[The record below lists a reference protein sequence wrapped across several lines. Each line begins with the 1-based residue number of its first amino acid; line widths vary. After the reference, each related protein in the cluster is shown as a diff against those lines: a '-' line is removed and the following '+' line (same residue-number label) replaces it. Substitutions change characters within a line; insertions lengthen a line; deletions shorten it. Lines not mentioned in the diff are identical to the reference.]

1 MNNSNNNIF
10 GDSNNTS
17 LPQNGNST
25 GASLS
30 PQSSNLVNSANSSNM
45 NTNNVFDSSLI
56 VNPTQLNQGTS
67 SVQPQ
72 SNINSQM
79 NNNIS
84 NNNINPILVD
94 PLPTNNVNTQSTV
107 QPNLNMN
114 GSDLFQNSNPIEVN
128 STLQPSNSVN
138 SANSSI
144 VNTNNVLDSSL
155 IINPTQLNQGTSSM
169 QSQNNVNSQISNN
182 GNINPIFVDPLP
194 TNNVNTQSTMQSNLN
209 MNGSDFSQN
218 SNPIEVNSTLQPSNS
233 VNNTNSSTVNTNYG
247 FETNSTVN
255 PIQQNQDTSLIQSQN
270 NVNSQINNNVSNSNI
285 SSSSV
290 SPLSANNV
298 NQVDDGEL
306 LKAFIGNNYEKI
318 TTRSFNFAGFFFT
331 TLYMFY
337 RKMFGYGLLV
347 FLLNFIVLNVI
358 NNFVVTLAFNVVV
371 GLLVNKIYLSYAK
384 KKIAVIKTSNSQKS
398 IEELKSI
405 CSTKGGTSVGQIFLG
420 LVAELGIAFVLI
432 FVMTLIGIGSF
443 IGGLFNFGNWNITT
457 IQNGSKSGTLVEN
470 VYVNGYS
477 CLGSK
482 CSVTIENVDGNSEDY
497 SLGIDNSDFFSK
509 LGDYKDY
516 IKLNIYYNQKGND
529 KTIVDYKIFLKS
541 SDEDITSVKTEN
553 ELRDKIGLYS
563 IGTHTDSLTLKAIGT
578 TGFGYD
584 NDNSYTYTEYTF
596 VDDKNNEYEMK
607 YINNGDTL
615 DLTEGQKYNVT
626 FEVSEGTFDYEF
638 TIKSI
643 N

>member
-17 LPQNGNST
+17 LPQNGNSIR
-25 GASLS
+25 ASLS

-45 NTNNVFDSSLI
+45 NTNNVLDSSQI
-56 VNPTQLNQGTS
+56 INPTQLNQNTPS
-67 SVQPQ
+67 MQ
-72 SNINSQM
+72 SQNNVNSQM
-79 NNNIS
+79 NNNVFNNNIS
-84 NNNINPILVD
+84 STSVNPLPTNNVNVQPIVQSNLSMNSSDFSQNINPIEVNSTLQPSNLVNSANSSTVNTNYGVETSSTVNSLPINQNTPSVQPQNNVNSQMNNNVSNGNINPILVD

-114 GSDLFQNSNPIEVN
+114 GS
-128 STLQPSNSVN
+128 
-138 SANSSI
+138 
-144 VNTNNVLDSSL
+144 
-155 IINPTQLNQGTSSM
+155 
-169 QSQNNVNSQISNN
+169 
-182 GNINPIFVDPLP
+182 
-194 TNNVNTQSTMQSNLN
+194 NL
-209 MNGSDFSQN
+209 SQN
-218 SNPIEVNSTLQPSNS
+218 SNPIEVNSTLQPSHS
-233 VNNTNSSTVNTNYG
+233 VNNANSSTVNTNYG
-247 FETNSTVN
+247 VETNSVVN

-270 NVNSQINNNVSNSNI
+270 NVNSQINNNVSSNI
-285 SSSSV
+285 SSTS
-290 SPLSANNV
+290 V
-298 NQVDDGEL
+298 NQGGDDEL
-306 LKAFIGNNYEKI
+306 LKAFIGNNYDKI
-318 TTRSFNFAGFFFT
+318 TTRPFNFAGFFFT

-337 RKMFGYGLLV
+337 RKMFGYALLV

-384 KKIAVIKTSNSQKS
+384 KKITVIKTSNSQKS

-405 CSTKGGTSVGQIFLG
+405 CSAKGGTSVGQVFLG
-420 LVAELGIAFVLI
+420 LVAELGIALVVL

-457 IQNGSKSGTLVEN
+457 IKNGSKSGTLVEN

-477 CLGSK
+477 CLGAK

-541 SDEDITSVKTEN
+541 SDEDITSVKNEN

-607 YINNGDTL
+607 YINNNDTL

>member
-1 MNNSNNNIF
+1 MNDSNNNIF

-25 GASLS
+25 GVNLS
-30 PQSSNLVNSANSSNM
+30 SQSSHSVNSVNSPTV
-45 NTNNVFDSSLI
+45 NTNSVLDSSLI
-56 VNPTQLNQGTS
+56 INPTQLNQNTP

-79 NNNIS
+79 NNNVF
-84 NNNINPILVD
+84 NNNISSTSVN
-94 PLPTNNVNTQSTV
+94 PLPVNDVNAQPIV
-107 QPNLNMN
+107 QPNLSMN
-114 GSDLFQNSNPIEVN
+114 GSDFSQISNPIEVN
-128 STLQPSNSVN
+128 STLQPSHSAN
-138 SANSSI
+138 SANSST

-155 IINPTQLNQGTSSM
+155 IINPTQLNQNTPSM
-169 QSQNNVNSQISNN
+169 QSQNNVNSQMNNNVSNS
-182 GNINPIFVDPLP
+182 NINPILVDPLP
-194 TNNVNTQSTMQSNLN
+194 TNNVNIQSTVQPNLN
-209 MNGSDFSQN
+209 MNGSNLSQN

-233 VNNTNSSTVNTNYG
+233 VNNANSSTVNTNYG
-247 FETNSTVN
+247 VETNSVVN

-270 NVNSQINNNVSNSNI
+270 NVNSQINNNVSSNI
-285 SSSSV
+285 SSTS
-290 SPLSANNV
+290 V
-298 NQVDDGEL
+298 NQGGDDEL
-306 LKAFIGNNYEKI
+306 LKAFIGNNYDKI
-318 TTRSFNFAGFFFT
+318 TTRPFNFAGFFFT

-384 KKIAVIKTSNSQKS
+384 KKITVIKTSNSQKS

-405 CSTKGGTSVGQIFLG
+405 CSTKGGTSVGKMFLG
-420 LVAELGIAFVLI
+420 LVAELGIALVVL

-443 IGGLFNFGNWNITT
+443 VGGLFNFGDWDITT
-457 IQNGSKSGTLVEN
+457 IKNGSKSGTLVEN

-477 CLGSK
+477 CLGAK

-541 SDEDITSVKTEN
+541 SDEDITSVKNEN

-578 TGFGYD
+578 TGFGYA

-596 VDDKNNEYEMK
+596 VDSKNNEYEMK

-615 DLTEGQKYNVT
+615 DLTEGQKYHVT

>member
-17 LPQNGNST
+17 LPQNGNSI

-45 NTNNVFDSSLI
+45 NTNNVLDSSLI
-56 VNPTQLNQGTS
+56 INPTQLNQNTPS
-67 SVQPQ
+67 MQSQ

-79 NNNIS
+79 NNNVS
-84 NNNINPILVD
+84 NGNINPILVD
-94 PLPTNNVNTQSTV
+94 PLPTNNVNVQPIV
-107 QPNLNMN
+107 QPNL
-114 GSDLFQNSNPIEVN
+114 S
-128 STLQPSNSVN
+128 
-138 SANSSI
+138 
-144 VNTNNVLDSSL
+144 
-155 IINPTQLNQGTSSM
+155 
-169 QSQNNVNSQISNN
+169 
-182 GNINPIFVDPLP
+182 
-194 TNNVNTQSTMQSNLN
+194 
-209 MNGSDFSQN
+209 MNGSDFSQI

-233 VNNTNSSTVNTNYG
+233 VNNENSSNMNTN
-247 FETNSTVN
+247 NVLDSSQIIN
-255 PIQQNQDTSLIQSQN
+255 PTQLNQNTPSVQPQN
-270 NVNSQINNNVSNSNI
+270 NVNSQINNNVSSN
-285 SSSSV
+285 SSSTS
-290 SPLSANNV
+290 V
-298 NQVDDGEL
+298 NQGGDDEL
-306 LKAFIGNNYEKI
+306 LKAFIGNNYDKI
-318 TTRSFNFAGFFFT
+318 TTRPFNFAGFFFT

-337 RKMFGYGLLV
+337 RKMFGYALLV
-347 FLLNFIVLNVI
+347 FLLNFIVLNLI

-384 KKIAVIKTSNSQKS
+384 KKITVIKTSNSQKS

-405 CSTKGGTSVGQIFLG
+405 CSAKGGTSVGQIFLG
-420 LVAELGIAFVLI
+420 LVAELGIALVVL

-457 IQNGSKSGTLVEN
+457 IKNGSKSGTLVEN

-477 CLGSK
+477 CLGAK

-541 SDEDITSVKTEN
+541 SDEDITSVKNEN

-607 YINNGDTL
+607 YINNNDTL

>member
-1 MNNSNNNIF
+1 MNDSNNNIF

-25 GASLS
+25 GVNLS
-30 PQSSNLVNSANSSNM
+30 SQSSHSVDSVNSSTV
-45 NTNNVFDSSLI
+45 NTNSILDFNLI
-56 VNPTQLNQGTS
+56 TNPSQLNQNTS
-67 SVQPQ
+67 PVQSQ

-79 NNNIS
+79 NNNVF
-84 NNNINPILVD
+84 NNNISSIPVT
-94 PLPTNNVNTQSTV
+94 PLSTNNVNIQPIV
-107 QPNLNMN
+107 QP
-114 GSDLFQNSNPIEVN
+114 DLS
-128 STLQPSNSVN
+128 
-138 SANSSI
+138 
-144 VNTNNVLDSSL
+144 
-155 IINPTQLNQGTSSM
+155 
-169 QSQNNVNSQISNN
+169 
-182 GNINPIFVDPLP
+182 
-194 TNNVNTQSTMQSNLN
+194 

-218 SNPIEVNSTLQPSNS
+218 SNPIEVNSILQPSNS
-233 VNNTNSSTVNTNYG
+233 VNSANSSTVNTNYG
-247 FETNSTVN
+247 VETNSIVN
-255 PIQQNQDTSLIQSQN
+255 PSQINQGTPSIQPQN
-270 NVNSQINNNVSNSNI
+270 NVNSQINNNVSSNI
-285 SSSSV
+285 SSTSV
-290 SPLSANNV
+290 S
-298 NQVDDGEL
+298 QGGDDEL
-306 LKAFIGNNYEKI
+306 LKVFIGNNYDKI
-318 TTRSFNFAGFFFT
+318 TTRPFNFAGFFFT

-347 FLLNFIVLNVI
+347 FLLNLIVLNVI
-358 NNFVVTLAFNVVV
+358 NNFVVTLAFNVAV

-384 KKIAVIKTSNSQKS
+384 KKIAVIKASNSQKS
-398 IEELKSI
+398 MEELKSI

-420 LVAELGIAFVLI
+420 LVAELGIAFVVI

-457 IQNGSKSGTLVEN
+457 IKNGSKSGALVEN
-470 VYVNGYS
+470 VHVNGYS
-477 CLGSK
+477 CIGSK
-482 CSVTIENVDGNSEDY
+482 CSVTIANDDGNSEDY
-497 SLGIDNSDFFSK
+497 SLGVDNSDFFSK

-607 YINNGDTL
+607 YINNNGTL

>member
-1 MNNSNNNIF
+1 MNDSNNNIF

-17 LPQNGNST
+17 LPQNGNSI
-25 GASLS
+25 GGNLS
-30 PQSSNLVNSANSSNM
+30 PQSSHSVDSVNSSPVNTNSILDFNLMTNPSQLNQNTPSIQSQNNVNSQTNNNVSNNNINSIPLDPLPTSNANIQSTMQPNANMNSNILSQNSNSIGFDLMSQSSNSINSTNTSMM
-45 NTNNVFDSSLI
+45 NTNNVLDPNLI
-56 VNPTQLNQGTS
+56 INPLQLNQNTP

-79 NNNIS
+79 NNNVF
-84 NNNINPILVD
+84 NNNISSIPIN
-94 PLPTNNVNTQSTV
+94 PLPTNNVNAQPIV
-107 QPNLNMN
+107 QPNL
-114 GSDLFQNSNPIEVN
+114 S
-128 STLQPSNSVN
+128 
-138 SANSSI
+138 
-144 VNTNNVLDSSL
+144 
-155 IINPTQLNQGTSSM
+155 
-169 QSQNNVNSQISNN
+169 
-182 GNINPIFVDPLP
+182 
-194 TNNVNTQSTMQSNLN
+194 

-218 SNPIEVNSTLQPSNS
+218 SNPIEGNSTLQPSNLVDS
-233 VNNTNSSTVNTNYG
+233 ANSSTVNTNYG
-247 FETNSTVN
+247 VEANSAVN
-255 PIQQNQDTSLIQSQN
+255 PLQLNQNTSSVQPQN
-270 NVNSQINNNVSNSNI
+270 NVNSQINNDVSSNI
-285 SSSSV
+285 SSTS
-290 SPLSANNV
+290 V
-298 NQVDDGEL
+298 NQGGDDEL
-306 LKAFIGNNYEKI
+306 LKAFIGNNYDKI
-318 TTRSFNFAGFFFT
+318 TTRPFNFAGFFFT

-358 NNFVVTLAFNVVV
+358 NNFIVTLAFNVAV
-371 GLLVNKIYLSYAK
+371 GLLVNKIYLSYATN
-384 KKIAVIKTSNSQKS
+384 KIAVIKTSNSQKS

-420 LVAELGIAFVLI
+420 LVAELGIALIVL

-443 IGGLFNFGNWNITT
+443 VGGLFNFGNWNITT
-457 IQNGSKSGTLVEN
+457 IKNGSKSGTLVEN
-470 VYVNGYS
+470 VNVNGYN
-477 CLGSK
+477 CFGSK
-482 CSVTIENVDGNSEDY
+482 CSVTIANDDGNSEDY

-607 YINNGDTL
+607 YINNNGTL

>member
-25 GASLS
+25 GTSLS
-30 PQSSNLVNSANSSNM
+30 PQPSHLVNSANSSTV
-45 NTNNVFDSSLI
+45 NTNYGVETNSA
-56 VNPTQLNQGTS
+56 VNPSQINQSTS
-67 SVQPQ
+67 SMQ
-72 SNINSQM
+72 SQTNVNSQM
-79 NNNIS
+79 NNNVF
-84 NNNINPILVD
+84 NNNISSTPVN
-94 PLPTNNVNTQSTV
+94 PLPTNNVNIQPTV
-107 QPNLNMN
+107 QP
-114 GSDLFQNSNPIEVN
+114 
-128 STLQPSNSVN
+128 
-138 SANSSI
+138 
-144 VNTNNVLDSSL
+144 
-155 IINPTQLNQGTSSM
+155 
-169 QSQNNVNSQISNN
+169 
-182 GNINPIFVDPLP
+182 
-194 TNNVNTQSTMQSNLN
+194 NLN

-218 SNPIEVNSTLQPSNS
+218 SNPIEVNLTSQSSHLVNS
-233 VNNTNSSTVNTNYG
+233 ANSSTVNTNYG
-247 FETNSTVN
+247 VETSSTVN

-270 NVNSQINNNVSNSNI
+270 NVNSQMNNNVSSNII
-285 SSSSV
+285 SSS
-290 SPLSANNV
+290 V
-298 NQVDDGEL
+298 NQGGDDEL
-306 LKAFIGNNYEKI
+306 LKAFVGNNYDKI
-318 TTRSFNFAGFFFT
+318 TTRPFNFAGFFFT
-331 TLYMFY
+331 TFYMFY

-347 FLLNFIVLNVI
+347 FLLNFIVLNVM

-420 LVAELGIAFVLI
+420 LVADLGIALVVL

-443 IGGLFNFGNWNITT
+443 IAGLFNFDNWNITT
-457 IQNGSKSGTLVEN
+457 IKNGSKSGTLVEN

-477 CLGSK
+477 CFGSK
-482 CSVTIENVDGNSEDY
+482 CSVTIENSDSNSENY
-497 SLGIDNSDFFSK
+497 LLGIDNSDLFGK

-516 IKLNIYYNQKGND
+516 IKLNIYYSQKGND

-541 SDEDITSVKTEN
+541 SDDDITSVKTEN

-563 IGTHTDSLTLKAIGT
+563 IGIHTDSLTLKKIGT
-578 TGFGYD
+578 TGFGYA

-596 VDDKNNEYEMK
+596 VDSKNNEYEMK
-607 YINNGDTL
+607 YINNDDTL
-615 DLTEGQKYNVT
+615 DLTEGQKYHVT

>member
-17 LPQNGNST
+17 LPQNGNSI

-45 NTNNVFDSSLI
+45 NTNNVLDSSLI
-56 VNPTQLNQGTS
+56 INPTQLNQNTP

-79 NNNIS
+79 NNNVF
-84 NNNINPILVD
+84 NNNISSTSVN
-94 PLPTNNVNTQSTV
+94 PLPTNNVNVQPIV
-107 QPNLNMN
+107 QPNLSMKGSDFSQISNPIEVNSILQPSNSVNNENSSNMN
-114 GSDLFQNSNPIEVN
+114 TNNVLDSSQIINPTQLNQNTPSMQSQNNVNSQMNNNVFNNNISSTSVNPLPTNNVNVQPIVQSNLSMNSSDFSQNINPIEVN
-128 STLQPSNSVN
+128 STLQPSNLVN
-138 SANSSI
+138 SA
-144 VNTNNVLDSSL
+144 
-155 IINPTQLNQGTSSM
+155 
-169 QSQNNVNSQISNN
+169 
-182 GNINPIFVDPLP
+182 
-194 TNNVNTQSTMQSNLN
+194 
-209 MNGSDFSQN
+209 
-218 SNPIEVNSTLQPSNS
+218 
-233 VNNTNSSTVNTNYG
+233 NSSTVNTNYG
-247 FETNSTVN
+247 VETSSTVN
-255 PIQQNQDTSLIQSQN
+255 PLPINQNTPSVQPQN
-270 NVNSQINNNVSNSNI
+270 NVNSQINNNVSSNI
-285 SSSSV
+285 SSTS
-290 SPLSANNV
+290 V
-298 NQVDDGEL
+298 NQGGDDEL
-306 LKAFIGNNYEKI
+306 LKAFIGNNYDKI
-318 TTRSFNFAGFFFT
+318 TTRPFNFAGFFFT

-337 RKMFGYGLLV
+337 RKMFGYALLV

-384 KKIAVIKTSNSQKS
+384 KKITVIKTSNSQKS

-405 CSTKGGTSVGQIFLG
+405 CSTKGGTSVGKMFLG
-420 LVAELGIAFVLI
+420 LVAELGIALVVL

-477 CLGSK
+477 CLGAK
-482 CSVTIENVDGNSEDY
+482 CSVTIENVDGNSEVY

-541 SDEDITSVKTEN
+541 NDEDITSVKTEN

-563 IGTHTDSLTLKAIGT
+563 IGTHTDSLTLKSIGT

-607 YINNGDTL
+607 YINNNDTL